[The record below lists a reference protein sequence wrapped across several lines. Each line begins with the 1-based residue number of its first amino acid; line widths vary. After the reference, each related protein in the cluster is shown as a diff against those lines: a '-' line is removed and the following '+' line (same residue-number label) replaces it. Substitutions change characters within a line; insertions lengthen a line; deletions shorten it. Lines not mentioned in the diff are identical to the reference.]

1 MIGVQG
7 LLNGSEFS
15 ILMKR
20 INTMGEV
27 RINLTN
33 FISVGLMAFVG
44 VWLINKGLGMSPTT
58 AKYKA

>member
-1 MIGVQG
+1 MIQIPAAINGAEF
-7 LLNGSEFS
+7 LNFFRR
-15 ILMKR
+15 LDA
-20 INTMGEV
+20 MGEV